1 MGFLA
6 GAQAGGMF
14 GNAMTQII
22 DGSTSVY
29 AAEMQTEAAGHKKDA
44 EEGQALLKKYEA
56 SQKLMQDAQSVIQEM
71 RDAAKALSDMVLK
84 LYQDFIQ
91 NQSQIVQ
98 RSNI

>member
-1 MGFLA
+1 
-6 GAQAGGMF
+6 
-14 GNAMTQII
+14 
-22 DGSTSVY
+22 
-29 AAEMQTEAAGHKKDA
+29 
-44 EEGQALLKKYEA
+44 
-56 SQKLMQDAQSVIQEM
+56 MQDAQQVIQEM

>member
-22 DGSTSVY
+22 DGSTSVH
-29 AAEMQTEAAGHKKDA
+29 AAKLQTEAAGFKKDA

-71 RDAAKALSDMVLK
+71 RDAAKSLSDMVLK